1 MADEKDLKEKEKLKS
16 DKISKR
22 ISKFKKNMKEPVF
35 MKMSTDMKKRA
46 VLDNPEVD
54 ASKFPGYDQ
63 ANRIRGGLRKGGS
76 AKKKKSSRKALR
88 GGGCEIR

>member
-1 MADEKDLKEKEKLKS
+1 MADLKEKEKLKR
-16 DKISKR
+16 DEIAKR

-35 MKMSTDMKKRA
+35 MKMSTDMNKRA
-46 VLDNPEVD
+46 VLNNPEVD

-76 AKKKKSSRKALR
+76 AKKKKSSRKAVR

>member
-1 MADEKDLKEKEKLKS
+1 MVDLKEKEKLKR
-16 DKISKR
+16 DKIAKR

-35 MKMSTDMKKRA
+35 MKMSTDMNKRA
-46 VLDNPEVD
+46 VLNNPEVD

-76 AKKKKSSRKALR
+76 AKKKKSSRKAVR

>member
-1 MADEKDLKEKEKLKS
+1 MADLKEKEKLKR
-16 DKISKR
+16 DKIVKR
-22 ISKFKKNMKEPVF
+22 ILKFKKNMKEPVF
-35 MKMSTDMKKRA
+35 MKMSTDMNKRA
-46 VLDNPEVD
+46 VLNNPEVD

-76 AKKKKSSRKALR
+76 VKKKKSSRKAVR